1 LSFTQRTGNLVKIS
15 AKSFQKENIIHFSS
29 LVRVKG
35 LEPPRI
41 AAPDP
46 KSGVSTNSTTL
57 ALNSLRYDTC
67 QTLSSGFE
75 SRALIAFYVAGRYS
89 EKKN

>member
-1 LSFTQRTGNLVKIS
+1 MKCI
-15 AKSFQKENIIHFSS
+15 

-57 ALNSLRYDTC
+57 ALSSLRYDTC

-89 EKKN
+89 EEKN

>member
-1 LSFTQRTGNLVKIS
+1 
-15 AKSFQKENIIHFSS
+15 
-29 LVRVKG
+29 
-35 LEPPRI
+35 
-41 AAPDP
+41 
-46 KSGVSTNSTTL
+46 VSTNSTTL

>member
-1 LSFTQRTGNLVKIS
+1 M
-15 AKSFQKENIIHFSS
+15 
-29 LVRVKG
+29 VRVKG

-57 ALNSLRYDTC
+57 ALKLLRYDTC

-75 SRALIAFYVAGRYS
+75 SRALIAFSDTGRYF

>member
-1 LSFTQRTGNLVKIS
+1 M
-15 AKSFQKENIIHFSS
+15 
-29 LVRVKG
+29 VREKG

-57 ALNSLRYDTC
+57 ALDCLRYDTC

-75 SRALIAFYVAGRYS
+75 SRALIAFYVSGGYS

>member
-1 LSFTQRTGNLVKIS
+1 MDEIGLGGKLKM
-15 AKSFQKENIIHFSS
+15 
-29 LVRVKG
+29 VRVKG

-57 ALNSLRYDTC
+57 AHKKTIYDTC

-75 SRALIAFYVAGRYS
+75 FRALIAFFSYGRYS
-89 EKKN
+89 

>member
-1 LSFTQRTGNLVKIS
+1 
-15 AKSFQKENIIHFSS
+15 
-29 LVRVKG
+29 
-35 LEPPRI
+35 
-41 AAPDP
+41 
-46 KSGVSTNSTTL
+46 VSTNSTTL

-75 SRALIAFYVAGRYS
+75 SRALIAFCVAGRYS

>member
-1 LSFTQRTGNLVKIS
+1 M
-15 AKSFQKENIIHFSS
+15 
-29 LVRVKG
+29 VRMRG
-35 LEPPRI
+35 LEPPHLS
-41 AAPDP
+41 APEP

-57 ALNSLRYDTC
+57 ALDCLRYDTC

-75 SRALIAFYVAGRYS
+75 SRALIAFYVSGGYS

>member
-1 LSFTQRTGNLVKIS
+1 M
-15 AKSFQKENIIHFSS
+15 
-29 LVRVKG
+29 VRVKG

-57 ALNSLRYDTC
+57 AQNWLDYDTC

-75 SRALIAFYVAGRYS
+75 SRALIAFSDTRRYFK
-89 EKKN
+89 KKN

>member
-1 LSFTQRTGNLVKIS
+1 M
-15 AKSFQKENIIHFSS
+15 
-29 LVRVKG
+29 VRVKG

-57 ALNSLRYDTC
+57 ALNRLRYDTC

-75 SRALIAFYVAGRYS
+75 SRAFIAIYVAGRYS
-89 EKKN
+89 EKENLEFKSCKKLLHQCGVCNGQR

>member
-1 LSFTQRTGNLVKIS
+1 MVL
-15 AKSFQKENIIHFSS
+15 
-29 LVRVKG
+29 VKG

-75 SRALIAFYVAGRYS
+75 SRALIAFSDTGRYS

>member
-1 LSFTQRTGNLVKIS
+1 M
-15 AKSFQKENIIHFSS
+15 
-29 LVRVKG
+29 VRVKG

-57 ALNSLRYDTC
+57 ACRKQFMTHVKPCPVVSNSER
-67 QTLSSGFE
+67 
-75 SRALIAFYVAGRYS
+75 
-89 EKKN
+89 